1 MKSIF
6 NFVVLKMFRTLVA
19 QAMCGLFLLA
29 GIHAGAA
36 AANSSYDD
44 FIFAVKFNDVTTVRS
59 LLQRGMDP
67 NSVDTLRGESALMI
81 AIREKSM
88 KVVDTLLSAS
98 DIKLEQHARNGDTAL
113 MLASFLGNVEAV
125 KKLIAAGAEVNQP
138 GWAAVHYAA
147 ASGNV
152 ETLSLLLEHA
162 AYIDSES
169 PNKTTPLMMALNFGM
184 YDTAKMLIDAGADIN
199 LKNDAGMTALDFANK
214 SERNDLIS
222 LLKNR
227 MSMSQK

>member
-1 MKSIF
+1 MKIIV
-6 NFVVLKMFRTLVA
+6 NFIVLNTFGRLLAKTI
-19 QAMCGLFLLA
+19 CGLFLL
-29 GIHAGAA
+29 IGAHQSVSA
-36 AANSSYDD
+36 ASSSYDD
-44 FIFAVKFNDVTTVRS
+44 FIFAVKFNDVSTVRT

-67 NSVDTLRGESALMI
+67 NSVEPLRGESALMV

-88 KVVDTLLSAS
+88 NVVDLLLSAS
-98 DIKLEQHARNGDTAL
+98 DIMLEQHARNGDTAL
-113 MLASFLGNVEAV
+113 MLASFLANTEVV

-147 ASGNV
+147 ASGSV
-152 ETLSLLLEHA
+152 ETLNLLLEHA

-184 YDTAKMLIDAGADIN
+184 YDTAKVLIDSGADIS

-227 MSMSQK
+227 MSTPQK

>member
-1 MKSIF
+1 MKIVV
-6 NFVVLKMFRTLVA
+6 NFIALKTFGRLLAKTV
-19 QAMCGLFLLA
+19 CGLFLLM
-29 GIHAGAA
+29 GVHQSVLAA
-36 AANSSYDD
+36 SSSYDD
-44 FIFAVKFNDVTTVRS
+44 FIFAVKFNDVSTVRT

-67 NSVDTLRGESALMI
+67 NSVEPLRGESALMV

-88 KVVDTLLSAS
+88 NVVDLLLSAS

-113 MLASFLGNVEAV
+113 MLASFLANTEVV

-147 ASGNV
+147 ASGSV
-152 ETLSLLLEHA
+152 ETLNLLLEHA

-184 YDTAKMLIDAGADIN
+184 YDTAKVLIDSGADIS

-227 MSMSQK
+227 MSMPQK